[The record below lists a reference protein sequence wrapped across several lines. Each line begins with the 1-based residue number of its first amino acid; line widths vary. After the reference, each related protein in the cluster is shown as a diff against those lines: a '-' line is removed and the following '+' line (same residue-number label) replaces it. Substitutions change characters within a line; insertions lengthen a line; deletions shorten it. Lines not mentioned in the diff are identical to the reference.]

1 MLLLMGRSLWLFT
14 YNFTLMNGRLSGR
27 SMPISMNRLFLF
39 WLRLL
44 HGLLSLLLLLLLLF
58 ILTHRIKNCT
68 YDHNDNKRNNTTHRL
83 SSPSLGIH
91 RVSRQF
97 YTYEALFIA
106 HPLNHCHLDYIY

>member
-39 WLRLL
+39 LLRLL
-44 HGLLSLLLLLLLLF
+44 YGLLHRLLSLLLLLLFLF

-83 SSPSLGIH
+83 SSPSWEFTVYPVNSTLTRHYLLLI
-91 RVSRQF
+91 R
-97 YTYEALFIA
+97 
-106 HPLNHCHLDYIY
+106 